1 MAGLVSLI
9 YFIIF
14 IYYSIMVDFTG
25 LRYRDIVCV
34 MVTGRIA
41 SCGIRRIW
49 VPAARVTGGGGRKRI
64 GKGQVG
70 MK

>member
-14 IYYSIMVDFTG
+14 IYYSLMVDFTG

-49 VPAARVTGGGGRKRI
+49 VPAARVTGEGGEREL
-64 GKGQVG
+64 GKD
-70 MK
+70 KLE